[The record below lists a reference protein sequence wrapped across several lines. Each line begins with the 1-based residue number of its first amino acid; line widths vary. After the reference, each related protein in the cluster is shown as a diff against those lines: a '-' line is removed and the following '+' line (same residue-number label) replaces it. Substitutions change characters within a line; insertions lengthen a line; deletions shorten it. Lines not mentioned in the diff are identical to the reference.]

1 MLCEETRPSQFEWE
15 KQSTDVNVKMNKMLK
30 LSDKDFQSV
39 MVNYAS
45 VLNDKLSWNKWQDK
59 ISQQKRKREKEL
71 IKKNQMGIEIKNII
85 ILKEN
90 LHWMGTTVKWR

>member
-1 MLCEETRPSQFEWE
+1 MA
-15 KQSTDVNVKMNKMLK
+15 N
-30 LSDKDFQSV
+30 
-39 MVNYAS
+39 
-45 VLNDKLSWNKWQDK
+45 K